1 MQTFVT
7 GIQKL
12 LKQKL
17 NIYANSLTPKT
28 ELKNDLNL
36 VDWELVY
43 LLNAVEKKWQI
54 SITQIDSETIENIEQ
69 LLAVVRK
76 QCGRMMN

>member
-28 ELKNDLNL
+28 DLKNDLNL

-54 SITQIDSETIENIEQ
+54 SITQIDSENI
-69 LLAVVRK
+69 
-76 QCGRMMN
+76 

>member
-28 ELKNDLNL
+28 DLKKDLNL

-54 SITQIDSETIENIEQ
+54 SIAQTDSENTDNIEQ

>member
-1 MQTFVT
+1 MQPFVN

-17 NIYANSLTPKT
+17 NISVTFLTPET
-28 ELKNDLNL
+28 DLKEDLNL
-36 VDWELVY
+36 VDWEMLY
-43 LLNAVEKKWQI
+43 LLNAIEKKWHVNIAQ
-54 SITQIDSETIENIEQ
+54 TDFENIGNIEE

-76 QCGRMMN
+76 QRLIN

>member
-17 NIYANSLTPKT
+17 NIYSNSLTPKT
-28 ELKNDLNL
+28 DLKTELNL
-36 VDWELVY
+36 VDWEMVY
-43 LLNAVEKKWQI
+43 LLNAVEKKWHI
-54 SITQIDSETIENIEQ
+54 SITQNDSENIGNIEQ

-76 QCGRMMN
+76 QNGRMMS

>member
-28 ELKNDLNL
+28 DLKNDLNL

-54 SITQIDSETIENIEQ
+54 SITQIDSENIENIEQ

-76 QCGRMMN
+76 QRGRMMS